1 MNYLYKLFFFDPA
14 KTGVKR
20 ELYLASSSVD
30 FITHFK
36 QPESTAEGT
45 RIQTNIPMLPGNVKV
60 LFSEGIGFISHVIEG
75 LPENCNQIAFDGLFF
90 KCTVQYVSDGG
101 VMKRYTSWLNPNN
114 ICCVYSLMPDC
125 SECFFFSG
133 TRILLSNKLPDIM
146 TDLRSHNQKYK
157 ERKNQKYGSE
167 KK

>member
-20 ELYLASSSVD
+20 ELYLASSSID

-45 RIQTNIPMLPGNVKV
+45 RVQLNIPAVPMASG
-60 LFSEGIGFISHVIEG
+60 GFISHVIDG
-75 LPENCNQIAFDGLFF
+75 LPENCNQIVFDGLFF
-90 KCTVQYVSDGG
+90 KCTVQYVSDNG
-101 VMKRYTSWLNPNN
+101 MKRYTSWLNPNN
-114 ICCVYSLMPDC
+114 ICCVYSLQPDC

-133 TRILLSNKLPDIM
+133 ARILLSNKLPDIM
-146 TDLRSHNQKYK
+146 TALRTHNQKYK
-157 ERKNQKYGSE
+157 ERKNQKYGKE